1 MGLLSLHMG
10 QGRCQVLRFWALVR
24 LQIGLI
30 VFTWEVKSNRIG
42 AISWIKGK
50 RKKKKSI
57 QSHPT
62 QKKDSFLNIS
72 QISNFKGTF
81 LSPTQLTPL
90 YLPRNSQDL
99 TFNRDHV
106 QSCGYYDHHHTNK
119 SDLASSALCPL
130 PSCVTM
136 ETSLNL
142 SLQLFPL
149 SAALFSVVSL
159 TGGQLQSQHT
169 WSSFWGIIR
178 RSIAA

>member
-1 MGLLSLHMG
+1 MGLLSLYMG

-62 QKKDSFLNIS
+62 QKKHSFLNIS

-81 LSPTQLTPL
+81 LSPTQLIPP
-90 YLPRNSQDL
+90 YLPHNSQDL
-99 TFNRDHV
+99 TFNKETMCRAV
-106 QSCGYYDHHHTNK
+106 
-119 SDLASSALCPL
+119 
-130 PSCVTM
+130 VTM
-136 ETSLNL
+136 ITTTLISQTWFQVPSVLSPAVWPWTSLNL

-159 TGGQLQSQHT
+159 TGGQLQSQRT